1 MAIKG
6 QLSRIERQLAIQGNK
21 MISFLIPYCS
31 DKQKSQEMKQQLLL
45 KHNLIDNKATVIFVL
60 DFSSRSLM
68 SS

>member
-6 QLSRIERQLAIQGNK
+6 QLARIERQLANQGNK

-45 KHNLIDNKATVIFVL
+45 KHNLIDSKATVVFAL
-60 DFSSRSLM
+60 DFSSRSLVH
-68 SS
+68 S

>member
-6 QLSRIERQLAIQGNK
+6 QLSRIERQLANQGNK

-31 DKQKSQEMKQQLLL
+31 DKQKSQEMQRQILQ
-45 KHNLIDNKATVIFVL
+45 KHDLVDSKATIVFVL
-60 DFSSRSLM
+60 DFSTRSLV